1 MMNKTKNECETKRCQ
16 YESATRTRFYNG
28 MLLTAEHL
36 RAEQVY
42 HREALKR
49 VNRNLFGS
57 GIVCGLEVEV
67 QPRGLCVKVH
77 PGVALDCCG
86 NLIEVCNCI
95 TVDVSKECEDRY
107 GTDCTAPDPV
117 TSDPLVITKYLVLRY
132 VEKLSDPEQVFTPAD
147 ECTPAGEKPNSEA
160 SKIREGYCIEL
171 WDNCPCPEVYE
182 EPTQSLL
189 QTLGERMDAVR
200 YAMRQDPGGTNPI
213 QAASNRAAMKSRKL
227 LGQTTVGGKDCIDL
241 PLPCLNCGCCEDT
254 NAVGL
259 AELKINCTDRTIS
272 IEKCNCRRYVIS
284 PRLLNWLFS
293 RFPLGKYIPKEMVEK
308 GVYGKLGSIPI
319 KHVIGTAVGFE
330 AYGDTLETYGDRL
343 DADDAKFTA
352 NDTRLAEI
360 ERRLT
365 ALEPQ
370 PGSTKPTGKDTV
382 KDTGKGTGK
391 DTAKDTGKDTI
402 K

>member
-1 MMNKTKNECETKRCQ
+1 
-16 YESATRTRFYNG
+16 

-95 TVDVSKECEDRY
+95 TVDVSKECEDRF
-107 GTDCTAPDPV
+107 GTDCNAPDPA

-132 VEKLSDPEQVFTPAD
+132 AEKLSDPEQVFTPAD

-171 WDNCPCPEVYE
+171 WDNCPCPEVPE
-182 EPTQSLL
+182 EPTQSLV
-189 QTLGERMDAVR
+189 QTLRERMDAVR
-200 YAMRQDPGGTNPI
+200 YAMRQDPGATNPI
-213 QAASNRAAMKSRKL
+213 QAASNRAAMKSRRL
-227 LGQTTVGGKDCIDL
+227 LAQRGEGGKDCIDL

-293 RFPLGKYIPKEMVEK
+293 RFPLRKYIPTDMDD
-308 GVYGKLGSIPI
+308 VYGKLGNITVS
-319 KHVIGTAVGFE
+319 HFIGSAVGYE
-330 AYGDTLETYGDRL
+330 AYGDRL
-343 DADDAKFTA
+343 DAYKVRLDAD
-352 NDTRLAEI
+352 DTRFAAI
-360 ERRLT
+360 ESRIA
-365 ALEPQ
+365 ALENP
-370 PGSTKPTGKDTV
+370 PATKSS
-382 KDTGKGTGK
+382 
-391 DTAKDTGKDTI
+391 KDTGKDKDTS
-402 K
+402 KDKDASK